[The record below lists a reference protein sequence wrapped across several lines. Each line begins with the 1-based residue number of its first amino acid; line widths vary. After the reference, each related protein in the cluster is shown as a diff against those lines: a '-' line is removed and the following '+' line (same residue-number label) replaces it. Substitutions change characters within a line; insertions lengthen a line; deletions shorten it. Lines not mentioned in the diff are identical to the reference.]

1 MSWVDGAKRRAAE
14 AAAQHVESG
23 TVIGLGTGS
32 TAKHVI
38 QIIGAY
44 LSTGRLTD
52 IQGVPT
58 SNQTSADA
66 KEAGIPLTT
75 LDDHPELTLSID
87 GADLI
92 DGNLNAI
99 KGGGGA
105 LLREKI
111 VASASKT
118 YILIADE
125 RKIVVKLGTGFPLPM
140 EVLPFSTSSVIRKV
154 EMLGASVE
162 LRMEDEKLGPAVT
175 DNGNYIIDADFGAI
189 EDPHKL
195 ERGLKM
201 IPGILETGLF
211 LGYADIAYIGNRNG
225 VEKLERLR

>member
-32 TAKHVI
+32 TAKHLI
-38 QIIGAY
+38 QIVGSY
-44 LSTGRLTD
+44 LSAGRLTD

-58 SNQTSADA
+58 SIQTSADA
-66 KEAGIPLTT
+66 KEAGVPLTT

-92 DGNLNAI
+92 DGNLNAL

-125 RKIVVKLGTGFPLPM
+125 RKIVEKLGTGFPLPI
-140 EVLPFSTSSVIRKV
+140 EVLPFSVALVANRIGK
-154 EMLGASVE
+154 LGASVVH
-162 LRMEDEKLGPAVT
+162 RSGQAGPVFT
-175 DNGNYIIDADFGAI
+175 DNGNFILDADFGPI
-189 EDPHKL
+189 DDPAGL
-195 ERGLKM
+195 ELELKS
-201 IPGILETGLF
+201 IPGVLETGLF
-211 LGYADIAYIGNRNG
+211 LGYADLAYVGTPDG
-225 VEKLERLR
+225 VRKLER

>member
-14 AAAQHVESG
+14 AAAQHIKSG

-32 TAKHVI
+32 TAKHLI
-38 QIIGAY
+38 QIVGSY
-44 LSTGRLTD
+44 LSAGRLTD

-58 SNQTSADA
+58 SIQTSADA

-92 DGNLNAI
+92 DGNLNAL

-125 RKIVVKLGTGFPLPM
+125 RKMVEKLGTGFPLPI
-140 EVLPFSTSSVIRKV
+140 EVLPFSAAPVADRVRK
-154 EMLGASVE
+154 LGASTE
-162 LRMEDEKLGPAVT
+162 LRMDEKIGPAVT

-189 EDPHKL
+189 DDPIKL
-195 ERGLKM
+195 EMGLKM

-211 LGYADIAYIGNRNG
+211 LGYADLAYIGTRNG
-225 VEKLERLR
+225 VKKLERLK

>member
-1 MSWVDGAKRRAAE
+1 MGWVDGAKRRAAE

-32 TAKHVI
+32 TAKHLI
-38 QIIGAY
+38 QIVGAY
-44 LSTGRLTD
+44 LSAGRLTD

-66 KEAGIPLTT
+66 QEAGIPLTT
-75 LDDHPELTLSID
+75 LDDHPTLELSID

-92 DGNLNAI
+92 DGSLNAL

-111 VASASKT
+111 VAAASEK

-125 RKIVVKLGTGFPLPM
+125 RKIVEKLGTGFPLPI
-140 EVLPFSTSSVIRKV
+140 EVLPFSVTLVADRISK
-154 EMLGASVE
+154 LGASVVH
-162 LRMEDEKLGPAVT
+162 RSGQAGPVVT
-175 DNGNYIIDADFGAI
+175 DNGNFILDADFGPI
-189 EDPHKL
+189 DDPVML
-195 ERGLKM
+195 ERKLKS
-201 IPGILETGLF
+201 IPGVLETGLF
-211 LGYADIAYIGNRNG
+211 LGYADIAYVGTPDG
-225 VEKLERLR
+225 VRTLQK

>member
-1 MSWVDGAKRRAAE
+1 MGWVDGAKRRAAK

-32 TAKHVI
+32 TAKHLI
-38 QIIGAY
+38 QIVGAY

-58 SNQTSADA
+58 SIQTSADA
-66 KEAGIPLTT
+66 QEAGIPLTT
-75 LDDHPELTLSID
+75 LDDHPTLELSID

-92 DGNLNAI
+92 DGSLNAL

-111 VASASKT
+111 VASASET

-125 RKIVVKLGTGFPLPM
+125 RKIVEKLGTGFPLPI
-140 EVLPFSTSSVIRKV
+140 EVLPFSVTLVADRIGK
-154 EMLGASVE
+154 LGASVVH
-162 LRMEDEKLGPAVT
+162 RSGQAGPVVT
-175 DNGNYIIDADFGAI
+175 DNGNFILDADFGPI
-189 EDPHKL
+189 DDPVML
-195 ERGLKM
+195 ERQLKS
-201 IPGILETGLF
+201 IPGVLETGLF
-211 LGYADIAYIGNRNG
+211 IGYADIAYVGTPDAVRTLQ
-225 VEKLERLR
+225 K